1 MSKYAFSVKNSAA
14 LLAKAKHDAERFN
27 RPNNNAIAWSYA
39 AIDFIQT
46 AWHIGDWISKE
57 SGQPLSQVRQ
67 DIDELCNG
75 SFFLVGDLANGQKH
89 WQRDGKN
96 PPQIVAKTS
105 APAPRMRPSLL
116 GMATNYRESPFV
128 IDSTGKKIYAQ
139 ILIQDTLR
147 ALEKYMSDRG
157 IA

>member
-75 SFFLVGDLANGQKH
+75 SFFRVYAEVCGLILAFLGSGGRNAAT
-89 WQRDGKN
+89 
-96 PPQIVAKTS
+96 IF
-105 APAPRMRPSLL
+105 SLR
-116 GMATNYRESPFV
+116 NSSSR
-128 IDSTGKKIYAQ
+128 
-139 ILIQDTLR
+139 
-147 ALEKYMSDRG
+147 
-157 IA
+157 